1 MGLGDGGVRGAGDC
15 NGGGVEAG
23 GFLEPFQHL
32 GELRQ
37 RSRRH
42 TGACISS
49 FPTRLAVTQA
59 LLSPRQLSG
68 DTDRIFPRVSG
79 GGREGV
85 KAPKQPI

>member
-1 MGLGDGGVRGAGDC
+1 MAAGC

-37 RSRRH
+37 RSRRY

-68 DTDRIFPRVSG
+68 DTDRIFPRVSRRRL
-79 GGREGV
+79 GREEGV
-85 KAPKQPI
+85 KALKQPI